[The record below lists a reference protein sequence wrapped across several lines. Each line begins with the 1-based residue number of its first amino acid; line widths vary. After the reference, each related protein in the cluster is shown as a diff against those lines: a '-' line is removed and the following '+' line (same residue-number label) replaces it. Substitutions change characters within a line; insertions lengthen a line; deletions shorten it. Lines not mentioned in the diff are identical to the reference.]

1 MLFKPDGMIM
11 TTTTAVEKE
20 RYPRLIIKD
29 LSSRYPE
36 VKFPNSI
43 TVFQKV
49 DYDLKYRR
57 TVTDRK
63 LETYYYIEFT
73 QKIKGKKDKKTVKL
87 TYDKSFRY
95 QGLAGSTDEY
105 QEEE

>member
-1 MLFKPDGMIM
+1 MDQ
-11 TTTTAVEKE
+11 
-20 RYPRLIIKD
+20 IIKD
-29 LSSRYPE
+29 YIHYGS
-36 VKFPNSI
+36 
-43 TVFQKV
+43 TVI
-49 DYDLKYRR
+49 D
-57 TVTDRK
+57 
-63 LETYYYIEFT
+63 YYIEFT